1 MSQIPEKDKPVEA
14 ITPQAG
20 GAITGA
26 YVSLRDAETCF
37 VLININQANAAT
49 VAITIEQATDV
60 AGTGSKAIT
69 NAVPIWAN
77 QDCAA
82 TDALVRQVDAVAFTS
97 SAVLKQ
103 KLVVF
108 QIDPA
113 HLDVNNGFDCITVE
127 TAASDVTNITAAQ
140 YILGDLRYGGSTP
153 PNDRID

>member
-14 ITPQAG
+14 ITPQDG

-26 YVSLRDAETCF
+26 YVSLRDAEMCF
-37 VLININQANAAT
+37 VLVNINQANAAT
-49 VAITIEQATDV
+49 VDITIEQATDV
-60 AGTGSKAIT
+60 AGTGSKVIT
-69 NAVPIWAN
+69 NVVQIWAN

-82 TDALVRQVDAVAFTS
+82 TDALVRQVDAVSFTT
-97 SAVLKQ
+97 SAALKQ

-108 QIDPA
+108 QINPA
-113 HLDVNNGFDCITVE
+113 HLDGNNGFDCITVR

-153 PNDRID
+153 PSDIID

>member
-1 MSQIPEKDKPVEA
+1 MCNIPEKDKPVEA
-14 ITPQAG
+14 ITPQVG

-26 YVSLRDAETCF
+26 YVSLRDAELCF
-37 VLININQANAAT
+37 VLAHINQANVAT

-60 AGTGSKAIT
+60 AGTGSKPIT

-82 TDALVRQVDAVAFTS
+82 TDALVRQVDSVTFITS
-97 SAVLKQ
+97 AALKQ

-113 HLDVNNGFDCITVE
+113 HLDVNNGFDCITVK
-127 TAASDVTNITAAQ
+127 TAASDVANITAAQ

-153 PNDRID
+153 PSDRID

>member
-1 MSQIPEKDKPVEA
+1 MSQIPERDKPVEA

-37 VLININQANAAT
+37 VLANINQANAAT
-49 VAITIEQATDV
+49 VAIMIEQATDV
-60 AGTGSKAIT
+60 AGTGSKPIT
-69 NAVPIWAN
+69 NAVPIWAD
-77 QDCAA
+77 QDCVA
-82 TDALVRQVDAVAFTS
+82 TDALVRQVDAVAFTT
-97 SAVLKQ
+97 SAALKQ

-113 HLDVNNGFDCITVE
+113 HLDVNNGFDCITVK

-140 YILGDLRYGGSTP
+140 YLLSDLRYGGSTP
-153 PNDRID
+153 PSDITD